1 MHYTKTS
8 MNADSLVSLC
18 AAGFWLGVAFLI
30 FFILIM
36 RRQLIHYGSILLLSV
51 LMIMYCGSSGFIA
64 VVEETAPAFWLFLT
78 NNVFNH
84 IGYSLNLILFCNFII
99 IVLLVNKSS
108 GKEVLTGFIPNA
120 GAILVLFLS
129 GAVLIALSHFNN
141 VINTIVI
148 HWYFALL
155 LIYFIVRAAIVT
167 EKTIEYWLII
177 IFTSPLI
184 VIKVIQGIVALSNQ
198 VIHVSA
204 QMTEIIALNA
214 VAVSLIFLTLS
225 ELQIH
230 SPEIT
235 ALDSCIDNLTHT
247 TKNYVSEFFLKELD
261 VSSINELKIGDRVK
275 KEVTIFFSDL
285 RSFTEL
291 SEQLS
296 PEQNFAFIN
305 SYLSRMVPIVS
316 QNNGFI
322 DKYLGDGIM
331 AVFPEGAGADNA
343 LKAAVAMQERIQEY
357 NMHRANSG
365 YKPVSLGIG
374 INTGS
379 IIMGVIGTDERYE
392 ATVLSDAV
400 NLASRLQSIS
410 KAFNIGI
417 VISESTFLQI
427 SDLVSYRYRF
437 IGKVRVKGKKIPISV
452 FEIFNGLPDEILEKK
467 LKVNT
472 VFEQGMI
479 AYYQKAYAHAVSL
492 FKQGL
497 EILPDDGAAKFY
509 LQASLQKI
517 LLKKQQ
523 RYE

>member
-1 MHYTKTS
+1 
-8 MNADSLVSLC
+8 MNTDLLVSLC
-18 AAGFWLGVAFLI
+18 SAAFWLGAAFVIL
-30 FFILIM
+30 FILIM
-36 RRQLIHYGSILLLSV
+36 RRQLLHYGSILLLSV
-51 LMIMYCGSSGFIA
+51 LMIVYCGSSSFVAI
-64 VVEETAPAFWLFLT
+64 VEKTAPAFWLFLM
-78 NNVFNH
+78 NNVQDYS
-84 IGYSLNLILFCNFII
+84 GYILNLLLFCNFII

-108 GKEVLTGFIPNA
+108 GKEVLNGFIHSA
-120 GAILVLFLS
+120 GAILILFLS
-129 GAVLIALSHFNN
+129 GAILVVLSHFNM
-141 VINTIVI
+141 VIKNTVI
-148 HWYFALL
+148 HWFFAFLL
-155 LIYFIVRAAIVT
+155 LYLVIRTVII
-167 EKTIEYWLII
+167 KDKSIEYWLVIF
-177 IFTSPLI
+177 FTSSLI
-184 VIKVIQGIVALSNQ
+184 VIKVLMGIISLSNQ
-198 VIHVSA
+198 ILPFSIQIA
-204 QMTEIIALNA
+204 EIIFINT
-214 VAVSLIFLTLS
+214 VAVSLILLVLI

-235 ALDSCIDNLTHT
+235 ALDSCIDNLTNT
-247 TKNYVSEFFLKELD
+247 TKNYVSDFFLKELD
-261 VSSINELKIGDRVK
+261 VSNINELKIGDRVK

-305 SYLSRMVPIVS
+305 SYLSRMVPLVT
-316 QNNGFI
+316 QNKGFI

-331 AVFPEGAGADNA
+331 AVFPENNGADNA
-343 LKAAVAMQERIQEY
+343 LKTAVEMLEKIQEY
-357 NMHRANSG
+357 NRHRANSG
-365 YKPVSLGIG
+365 YKPVSLGVG
-374 INTGS
+374 INTGN

-392 ATVLSDAV
+392 ATVISDAV

-437 IGKVRVKGKKIPISV
+437 IGKVRVKGKSIPISV

-492 FKQGL
+492 FKQAL
-497 EILPDDGAAKFY
+497 EILPDDGAARFY

-517 LLKKQQ
+517 LLKKQHN
-523 RYE
+523 Y

>member
-1 MHYTKTS
+1 
-8 MNADSLVSLC
+8 MNTDILISLC
-18 AAGFWLGVAFLI
+18 SAGFWLGAAFII

-51 LMIMYCGSSGFIA
+51 LMIVYCGSSGFIA
-64 VVEETAPAFWLFLT
+64 VVEKTAPAFWLFLI
-78 NNVFNH
+78 NNVFDH
-84 IGYSLNLILFCNFII
+84 IDYSLNLILFCNFLI

-108 GKEVLTGFIPNA
+108 GKEVLNGFIHGA
-120 GAILVLFLS
+120 GAILALFLS
-129 GAVLIALSHFNN
+129 GAILIVLSHFNV
-141 VINTIVI
+141 VIKNTVI
-148 HWYFALL
+148 HWFFAFM
-155 LIYFIVRAAIVT
+155 LIYFVVRAVIVK
-167 EKTIEYWLII
+167 EKSIEYWLVI
-177 IFTSPLI
+177 IFTCPLI
-184 VIKVIQGIVALSNQ
+184 VIKIIMGIVSLSNQ
-198 VIHVSA
+198 IMPASI
-204 QMTEIIALNA
+204 QIADMITINT
-214 VAVSLIFLTLS
+214 VAVSLIFLLLI

-261 VSSINELKIGDRVK
+261 VSNVNELKIGDRVK

-316 QNNGFI
+316 QNKGFI

-331 AVFPEGAGADNA
+331 AVFPEDAGADNA
-343 LKAAVAMQERIQEY
+343 LKAAVEMQEKIQEY
-357 NMHRANSG
+357 NRHRANSG
-365 YKPVSLGIG
+365 YKPVSLGVG

-392 ATVLSDAV
+392 ATVISDAV

-437 IGKVRVKGKKIPISV
+437 IGKVRVKGKNIPISV

-492 FKQGL
+492 FKQAL
-497 EILPDDGAAKFY
+497 EILPNDGAAKFY

-517 LLKKQQ
+517 LLKKQHSVD
-523 RYE
+523 